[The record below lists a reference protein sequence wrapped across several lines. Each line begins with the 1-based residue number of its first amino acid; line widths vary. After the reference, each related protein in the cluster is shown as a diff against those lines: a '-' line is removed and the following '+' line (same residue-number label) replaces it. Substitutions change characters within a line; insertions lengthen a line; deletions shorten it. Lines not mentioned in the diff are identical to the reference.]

1 MADATIDLLKSS
13 FRQLRLPS
21 MSREFERLAR
31 DAAATNQNYFEFLL
45 RLAESELA
53 TRAAATISRRIKDAK
68 FPVLKDFEIYDFSG
82 SSVLKCEAWDFSLFW
97 RSQSF
102 CYHSSGDVSDHGGAM
117 ARITIDVDLPPEVE
131 ITGYQ
136 RYQDGHGL
144 EVRWPLPAR
153 CRCEKCGHD
162 DVAHIEFKT
171 IPQAIRDLNLWEQPC
186 FWIYQVPFHRCARCN
201 YRQHIIPPFKRKDV
215 SYTYRFEQFV
225 LRSLIGSTAE
235 EVARRLG
242 ISAETVDRIVENQL
256 TEDRQIDPQRV
267 VTDIGLDE
275 LSLKKRHRLYV
286 TLMTDLSDPTRP
298 QILAVERGRDTT
310 ATLKCLDRLTQ
321 EQRQQVRTHR
331 VDMGPAYPA
340 ACALRLPHSRA
351 VTDRFHVAITT
362 ATKIRTNPYSR
373 FGPATADRGS
383 REIRDQ
389 PRNPPKY
396 TEKRIRINFPFPCR
410 SVLLTL
416 NFFEPCANSW
426 AKTKYEP
433 LSIGSYKLFICQK
446 LNAPNFRR

>member
-1 MADATIDLLKSS
+1 
-13 FRQLRLPS
+13 
-21 MSREFERLAR
+21 
-31 DAAATNQNYFEFLL
+31 
-45 RLAESELA
+45 
-53 TRAAATISRRIKDAK
+53 
-68 FPVLKDFEIYDFSG
+68 
-82 SSVLKCEAWDFSLFW
+82 
-97 RSQSF
+97 
-102 CYHSSGDVSDHGGAM
+102 M

-144 EVRWPLPAR
+144 EVRWPLPVR
-153 CRCEKCGHD
+153 CRCEKCGRD
-162 DVAHIEFKT
+162 DDAHIEFKT

-186 FWIYQVPFHRCARCN
+186 FWTYQAPFHRCARCN

-267 VTDIGLDE
+267 ITDIGLDE

-298 QILAVERGRDTT
+298 RILAVERGRDTT
-310 ATLKCLDRLTQ
+310 AALKCLDRLTQ
-321 EQRQQVRTHR
+321 QQRQQVRTHR

-351 VTDRFHVAITT
+351 VTDRFHVAKKFNEVVDSLRKNITREYKAKLTKDQRKAFRSQMWAFRRDPASLSAEEKQALEALFEKIPALRPLYKVRLRFKEIFDT
-362 ATKIRTNPYSR
+362 ARDRITAARWLRELRRECGQLGLDLGSFFETYDRWKTKILNYFDARQTSAAVEGINNKARVITKRTYGLKSAKSLWDRLILDLNRASQAIGYSI
-373 FGPATADRGS
+373 
-383 REIRDQ
+383 EHIRQ
-389 PRNPPKY
+389 M
-396 TEKRIRINFPFPCR
+396 
-410 SVLLTL
+410 
-416 NFFEPCANSW
+416 
-426 AKTKYEP
+426 AKGLKA
-433 LSIGSYKLFICQK
+433 LFDWSCT
-446 LNAPNFRR
+446 